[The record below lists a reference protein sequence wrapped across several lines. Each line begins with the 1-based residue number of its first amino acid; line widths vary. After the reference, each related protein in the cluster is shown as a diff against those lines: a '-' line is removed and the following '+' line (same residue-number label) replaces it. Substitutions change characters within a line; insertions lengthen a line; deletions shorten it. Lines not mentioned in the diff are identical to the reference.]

1 MPGSRS
7 REAPRGDDGDEV
19 LQLRESPLWRMAG
32 TVAVTAGSLIA
43 LAQLGQLAT
52 YDRADVVASLTDPF
66 FRAFSI
72 AYAAAFVALML
83 ALVAL
88 YMRQAGAGG
97 TFGLL
102 GFGAAVLGTMCL
114 GANMWFEAFCSPWL
128 LEAAPTLLT
137 AEKAVIWQIG
147 YLSSYATFALGWML
161 FGISCLRA
169 RVYPTVACL
178 AVVLGGAIGFFA
190 AQPPFG
196 VPLGLAVAALGA
208 WLWRSDRAAS
218 AASAVPQ
225 PAQPGA
231 GVPERR

>member
-1 MPGSRS
+1 
-7 REAPRGDDGDEV
+7 
-19 LQLRESPLWRMAG
+19 
-32 TVAVTAGSLIA
+32 
-43 LAQLGQLAT
+43 
-52 YDRADVVASLTDPF
+52 
-66 FRAFSI
+66 
-72 AYAAAFVALML
+72 ML

-88 YMRQAGAGG
+88 YMRQARAGG

-137 AEKAVIWQIG
+137 AEKGVIWQIG

-169 RVYPTVACL
+169 RVYPTVACV

-196 VPLGLAVAALGA
+196 VPLGLAVAVRPGRVRGERGA
-208 WLWRSDRAAS
+208 AARSTWRGRAGTSLTRAAHVTPAPRRPRTPPDRAL
-218 AASAVPQ
+218 
-225 PAQPGA
+225 
-231 GVPERR
+231 

>member
-1 MPGSRS
+1 
-7 REAPRGDDGDEV
+7 
-19 LQLRESPLWRMAG
+19 
-32 TVAVTAGSLIA
+32 
-43 LAQLGQLAT
+43 
-52 YDRADVVASLTDPF
+52 
-66 FRAFSI
+66 
-72 AYAAAFVALML
+72 
-83 ALVAL
+83 
-88 YMRQAGAGG
+88 MRQARAGG

-137 AEKAVIWQIG
+137 AEKGVIWQIG

-161 FGISCLRA
+161 FGVSCLRA
-169 RVYPTVACL
+169 RVYPTVACV

-218 AASAVPQ
+218 AAGAVPHLV
-225 PAQPGA
+225 A
-231 GVPERR
+231 GHDGLSS